1 VGRTLP
7 ALVEGPGKEQE
18 LVWEARLEGMAPEID
33 GKLYLSDLEPPS
45 GGAPA
50 RSGDIAMVEITASHD
65 YDLVGRVTEIRE
77 GLPRSTP
84 PLASHAA
91 RQIPT
96 GSPLR
101 VLA

>member
-1 VGRTLP
+1 
-7 ALVEGPGKEQE
+7 
-18 LVWEARLEGMAPEID
+18 M
-33 GKLYLSDLEPPS
+33 
-45 GGAPA
+45 
-50 RSGDIAMVEITASHD
+50 AMVEITASHD

-77 GLPRSTP
+77 SLPRSAT